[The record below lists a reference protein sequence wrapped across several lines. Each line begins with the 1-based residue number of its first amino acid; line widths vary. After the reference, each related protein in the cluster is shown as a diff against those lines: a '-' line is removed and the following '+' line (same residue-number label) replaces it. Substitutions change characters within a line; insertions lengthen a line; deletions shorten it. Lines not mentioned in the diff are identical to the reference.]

1 MANKRENKMDGMPEV
16 VESLKRM
23 GVDLESDDMQKMI
36 KRESQPIIDTA
47 RRLAPSDTGNMRDS
61 IGFITRMDKNNKTK
75 ALIGLR
81 GEWYNH
87 YLGVMHEYGA
97 PTNRI
102 QSTTGRDTGILE
114 ARPFMRPAL
123 DQNAGKVTDGII
135 NGVDKILAKL
145 AKKNN
150 LIYK

>member
-1 MANKRENKMDGMPEV
+1 VSNKVENIAEV
-16 VESLKRM
+16 INSLKAM
-23 GVDLESDDMQKMI
+23 GVEIDSPDLQRMLKAQAL
-36 KRESQPIIDTA
+36 PIINSA
-47 RRLAPSDTGNMRDS
+47 KSLAPKETGDLAKS
-61 IGFITRMDKNNKTK
+61 IGFITGKDKDNKTK
-75 ALIGLR
+75 VLIGLR
-81 GEWYNH
+81 KEYYNN
-87 YLGVMHEYGA
+87 YLGPMFEYG
-97 PTNRI
+97 TVSRI
-102 QSTTGRDTGILE
+102 QEKTGRYTGIIE

>member
-1 MANKRENKMDGMPEV
+1 MSANVENIAEV
-16 VESLKRM
+16 INSLKAM
-23 GVDLESDDMQKMI
+23 GVELDSPDLQRMLKAQAL
-36 KRESQPIIDTA
+36 PIINSA
-47 RRLAPSDTGNMRDS
+47 KNLAPKDSGDLAKS
-61 IGFITRMDKNNKTK
+61 IGFITGKDKDNKTK
-75 ALIGLR
+75 VLIGLR
-81 GEWYNH
+81 KEYYNN
-87 YLGVMHEYGA
+87 YLGAMFEYGTVA
-97 PTNRI
+97 RI
-102 QSTTGRDTGILE
+102 QQDTGRYTGIIE